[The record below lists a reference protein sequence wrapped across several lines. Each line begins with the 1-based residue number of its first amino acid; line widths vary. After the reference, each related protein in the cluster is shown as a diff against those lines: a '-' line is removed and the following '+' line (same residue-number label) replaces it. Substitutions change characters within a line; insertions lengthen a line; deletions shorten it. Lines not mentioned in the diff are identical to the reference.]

1 MSNTVTIHI
10 NGRAVEAVRDGDKLV
25 IEVAGRKVRI
35 PMDAKGVLSVPKQGR
50 PTLESTPP
58 EPTEAMVDATKL
70 RAVREAAK
78 RPATPRNA
86 RESYLRA
93 RHAAAVRDAHTMGF
107 RCGFA
112 EGQSKLLGA
121 PLADRITDADADQ
134 LLELVMQVVLD
145 NEELRAGYRMACD
158 LVDGDDVGSADVVA
172 PPAPVEP
179 TPVAPLVEPTIADL
193 IASIDEAVGEQV
205 SFATETVIEPVP
217 MVEVPEAPFVAPEA
231 AQAPKAVATRSA
243 WNGSVTF
250 GLVNVPVK
258 LYQQFGDHG
267 LDLHTCHASD
277 GGKLKWLKVCDC
289 CGESGISTTE
299 TGKKVSGADVWLT
312 AEEVKSTQS
321 TAPAE
326 FCVDQFVD
334 AGEIDLSLTERQFSV
349 RADKKGDRGYSLLV
363 DALRSTGKVAVGRI
377 VLRTVESIAVLRV
390 VEGELVVSTLKW
402 ADQVRDLGLEAPVEA
417 AYNDTEYQTALDL
430 IGAMSGKFSHGEYSD
445 PQQARITELLE
456 AKAA

>member
-1 MSNTVTIHI
+1 
-10 NGRAVEAVRDGDKLV
+10 
-25 IEVAGRKVRI
+25 VA
-35 PMDAKGVLSVPKQGR
+35 
-50 PTLESTPP
+50 
-58 EPTEAMVDATKL
+58 
-70 RAVREAAK
+70 
-78 RPATPRNA
+78 
-86 RESYLRA
+86 
-93 RHAAAVRDAHTMGF
+93 
-107 RCGFA
+107 
-112 EGQSKLLGA
+112 
-121 PLADRITDADADQ
+121 
-134 LLELVMQVVLD
+134 
-145 NEELRAGYRMACD
+145 
-158 LVDGDDVGSADVVA
+158 
-172 PPAPVEP
+172 
-179 TPVAPLVEPTIADL
+179 
-193 IASIDEAVGEQV
+193 
-205 SFATETVIEPVP
+205 
-217 MVEVPEAPFVAPEA
+217 EVPEAPFVAQEA
-231 AQAPKAVATRSA
+231 TQAPKAVATRSA
-243 WNGSVTF
+243 WNGGITF

-326 FCVDQFVD
+326 FAVDQFVE

-377 VLRTVESIAVLRV
+377 VLRTVESVAVLRV

-417 AYNDTEYQTALDL
+417 AYNAAEYQTALDL
-430 IGAMSGKFSHGEYSD
+430 IGAMSGKFSHGDYAD
-445 PQQARITELLE
+445 PQQARIAELLE